1 VAGPKSNRIGIYF
14 VQCIY
19 LGALAL
25 IAWLNFADGIPAALK
40 FAPTYG
46 PVPSAVLWYG
56 ALGGVL
62 ISLAGVHDHRYDWDE
77 TYWTWHIIRPFV
89 GAAVAVIAVL
99 IIQAGILAVGVDLES
114 NAKGQSVSNGQPI
127 KNLFYFLVAF
137 LVGYREET
145 FRGMVKRLGDV
156 VLASESSGVTPVIRQ
171 VDPNSGPA
179 AGGGAKVTIRGSGL
193 SGTQTVQFG
202 GKAATKV
209 TNASDAELQ
218 VEVPPG
224 NAGDKVAVG
233 VVTAKGSATAIDA
246 YTYT

>member
-1 VAGPKSNRIGIYF
+1 VAGPKSNRVLIFF

-19 LGALAL
+19 LGVLAL
-25 IAWLNFADGIPAALK
+25 IAWLNFADGIPAALR
-40 FAPTYG
+40 FASTYG

-56 ALGGVL
+56 ALGGTL

-99 IIQAGILAVGVDLES
+99 IIQAGILAVGVKLDS
-114 NAKGQSVSNGQPI
+114 SGGDQPV
-127 KNLFYFLVAF
+127 KNLFYYLVAF

-156 VLASESSGVTPVIRQ
+156 VLASDSTGVTPVIREIR
-171 VDPNSGPA
+171 PSSGPA
-179 AGGGAKVTIRGSGL
+179 AGGPPKVSIMGGGL

-202 GKAATKV
+202 SKASPDI
-209 TNASDAELQ
+209 TNASDSEVQA
-218 VEVPPG
+218 EVPPG
-224 NAGDKVAVG
+224 KAGDKVAVG

>member
-1 VAGPKSNRIGIYF
+1 MADTKSNRIGIYF

-99 IIQAGILAVGVDLES
+99 IIQAGILAVGVDLEATPRAS
-114 NAKGQSVSNGQPI
+114 QSRMANQSRISSISWSHSWWVIG
-127 KNLFYFLVAF
+127 K
-137 LVGYREET
+137 
-145 FRGMVKRLGDV
+145 KR
-156 VLASESSGVTPVIRQ
+156 S
-171 VDPNSGPA
+171 
-179 AGGGAKVTIRGSGL
+179 
-193 SGTQTVQFG
+193 
-202 GKAATKV
+202 
-209 TNASDAELQ
+209 AEW
-218 VEVPPG
+218 
-224 NAGDKVAVG
+224 
-233 VVTAKGSATAIDA
+233 
-246 YTYT
+246 

>member
-1 VAGPKSNRIGIYF
+1 
-14 VQCIY
+14 
-19 LGALAL
+19 
-25 IAWLNFADGIPAALK
+25 
-40 FAPTYG
+40 
-46 PVPSAVLWYG
+46 
-56 ALGGVL
+56 
-62 ISLAGVHDHRYDWDE
+62 
-77 TYWTWHIIRPFV
+77 
-89 GAAVAVIAVL
+89 
-99 IIQAGILAVGVDLES
+99 
-114 NAKGQSVSNGQPI
+114 
-127 KNLFYFLVAF
+127 
-137 LVGYREET
+137 
-145 FRGMVKRLGDV
+145 MVKRLGDV

-179 AGGGAKVTIRGSGL
+179 AAGGAKVTIRGSGL

-246 YTYT
+246 YAYT